1 MPDLSASSPAPSLR
15 YRGRFAPSPTGPLH
29 LGSLAAAL
37 ASWLFARRAGGAWL
51 LRIEDIDPPREQ
63 PGAAELQ
70 IRTLAAFGMSAD
82 EPVLRQSRRI
92 DAYRAALDRLVEQG
106 QAFECHCSRR
116 MLAARP
122 GVHRA
127 CLPGAQRAN
136 PAIRFRVPD
145 KTASTVIDV
154 VRGRFEQRV
163 DQEVGDFV
171 IRRADGLISYQL
183 AVVVDDQYQGIT
195 EVIRGAD
202 LLDSTPRQ
210 ILLQRALGYRTP
222 SYGHIPL
229 VVDASGRKLS
239 KSLAAVPIDPD
250 DPVPA
255 LSAAWAALGQDIGKL
270 PRSGPAERVLQ
281 HALAAFEPT
290 DIGKQAFG
298 VLSLASGDDLQEKV
312 DETADR

>member
-1 MPDLSASSPAPSLR
+1 MATENRGHRPA
-15 YRGRFAPSPTGPLH
+15 
-29 LGSLAAAL
+29 
-37 ASWLFARRAGGAWL
+37 
-51 LRIEDIDPPREQ
+51 E
-63 PGAAELQ
+63 
-70 IRTLAAFGMSAD
+70 IRTLAAFGMSPD

-116 MLAARP
+116 TRVTLP
-122 GVHRA
+122 GAHRS
-127 CLPGAQRAN
+127 CLPGAQRAD

-145 KTASTVIDV
+145 QTSSTLIDV
-154 VRGRFEQRV
+154 VQGRFEQRV

-171 IRRADGLISYQL
+171 IRRVDGLISYQL

-222 SYGHIPL
+222 RYGHIPL

-250 DPVPA
+250 DPIPA
-255 LSAAWAALGQDIGKL
+255 LSAAWTALGQDIARL
-270 PRSGPAERVLQ
+270 PRSGPVERVLQ

-290 DIGKQAFG
+290 DIGKRAFG
-298 VLSLASGDDLQEKV
+298 VPSLASGDDLQEKV

>member
-1 MPDLSASSPAPSLR
+1 MPDTAASSVAPSLP

-70 IRTLAAFGMSAD
+70 IRTLAAFGMSPD
-82 EPVLRQSRRI
+82 EPVLRQSGRI
-92 DAYRAALDRLVEQG
+92 EAYRAALDRLLDQG

-116 MLAARP
+116 MLAALP
-122 GVHRA
+122 GAHRS
-127 CLPGAQRAN
+127 CPPGAQRAD
-136 PAIRFRVPD
+136 PAIRFRVAD
-145 KTASTVIDV
+145 QTSSTLIDV
-154 VRGRFEQRV
+154 VQGRFEQRV

-171 IRRADGLISYQL
+171 ISRADGLISYQL

-210 ILLQRALGYRTP
+210 ILLQRALGYRP
-222 SYGHIPL
+222 PRYGHIPL
-229 VVDASGRKLS
+229 VVDANGRKLS
-239 KSLAAVPIDPD
+239 KSLAAVPIDAN
-250 DPVPA
+250 DPISA
-255 LSAAWAALGQDIGKL
+255 LSAAWAALGQDIAKL
-270 PRSGPAERVLQ
+270 PRSGPVERVLQ

-290 DIGKQAFG
+290 DIGKQAYG
-298 VLSLASGDDLQEKV
+298 VPGVAAGDDLPEKV
-312 DETADR
+312 GQTADR